1 MAKRFLSLVLCMML
15 VVPTGILR
23 AEETE
28 ITLFE
33 TILIGYV
40 GGDDPMDDPE
50 LPGSID
56 PPTRFR
62 ASISQRILSVTSLVS
77 AGAATIAV
85 FDHHGELVCY
95 EHRIFHSPNLPL
107 IGTPVTTPF
116 ISVLSVIPIKDI
128 LRFTKLYGTRADV
141 RVPYE

>member
-1 MAKRFLSLVLCMML
+1 MAKRFLSIVLCIL
-15 VVPTGILR
+15 FATPASILR

-62 ASISQRILSVTSLVS
+62 ASISHWYAMSIESSTR
-77 AGAATIAV
+77 
-85 FDHHGELVCY
+85 
-95 EHRIFHSPNLPL
+95 
-107 IGTPVTTPF
+107 
-116 ISVLSVIPIKDI
+116 PI
-128 LRFTKLYGTRADV
+128 
-141 RVPYE
+141 

>member
-23 AEETE
+23 AEEME

-33 TILIGYV
+33 TLLIGYV
-40 GGDDPMDDPE
+40 GGDTPLDDP
-50 LPGSID
+50 GDMGMD
-56 PPTRFR
+56 PPPVNRFR

-95 EHRIFHSPNLPL
+95 EHRIFHSPNITYQFSASDWNTGDYTIYISS
-107 IGTPVTTPF
+107 IGYTYQGYF
-116 ISVLSVIPIKDI
+116 EI
-128 LRFTKLYGTRADV
+128 Y
-141 RVPYE
+141 

>member
-1 MAKRFLSLVLCMML
+1 MAKRFLSIVLCIL
-15 VVPTGILR
+15 FATPASILR

-95 EHRIFHSPNLPL
+95 EHRIFHSPNITYQFSASDWNTGDYTIYISS
-107 IGTPVTTPF
+107 IGYSYQGYF
-116 ISVLSVIPIKDI
+116 EI
-128 LRFTKLYGTRADV
+128 Y
-141 RVPYE
+141 